1 MIFLENDDAG
11 SPFWK
16 LVLKQFDDL
25 LVKIL
30 IAAAI
35 ISFILAKMNGETG
48 LSAIIEPSVS
58 PSIFIINDN
67 SHYVKFGLELLVYWC
82 WIILGLMIAYQN
94 HSFIEQTEVR
104 CLD

>member
-1 MIFLENDDAG
+1 
-11 SPFWK
+11 
-16 LVLKQFDDL
+16 LKQFDDF

-58 PSIFIINDN
+58 PSIFIINDD
-67 SHYVKFGLELLVYWC
+67 SHYVKLAFIALLVLHHSGIDLY
-82 WIILGLMIAYQN
+82 IL
-94 HSFIEQTEVR
+94 EP
-104 CLD
+104 